1 MPTITFTTDD
11 LKRFGQKWDQNGG
24 ALSRSRPGSSLEFG
38 ELFDARVGWALAQ
51 MLGGIPIIKPNANH
65 GCNSRAVPCGATEL
79 GPTWAADELRDRAG
93 GRLNGG
99 QSGILARSRDAGA
112 GSPSTSSMGP
122 PSGLCILSPG
132 ACSWSILSRRDCHHG
147 WTSSTRSV
155 RPWPPAPLGGLPGRA
170 PRRPGSGPAPPAV
183 VRVRG
188 ETPGTAGAGGGV
200 RGQLGPDRGTG
211 TREGARAASGAGPLA
226 PGPRL
231 HQRGL

>member
-132 ACSWSILSRRDCHHG
+132 ACSWSTLSRRDCHHG

-155 RPWPPAPLGGLPGRA
+155 RPWP
-170 PRRPGSGPAPPAV
+170 SS
-183 VRVRG
+183 
-188 ETPGTAGAGGGV
+188 TAGRPSRTISSPTRLWPGPSCCCSRAGRNPGHCG
-200 RGQLGPDRGTG
+200 RWRRRSRTTG
-211 TREGARAASGAGPLA
+211 T
-226 PGPRL
+226 
-231 HQRGL
+231 